1 MKDCSK
7 FYKVLNI
14 IRFSVYRRILEIF
27 RLFFF
32 QQQSCFHLGF
42 KMLVEFLFCLRAVR
56 KNKVTHTKNFV
67 LVAYLCNQGK
77 ILLSKDIST
86 KLKYFPRWNNYSW
99 SVCIDGL
106 AEWAACPSVQACAH
120 HNCLRPGP
128 LRDRI
133 EVMRQIFY
141 YKKRSYTFR
150 TLKNIIVI
158 TEYKSFVIHVS

>member
-27 RLFFF
+27 RLFQ

-56 KNKVTHTKNFV
+56 KNKVTQTKNFV

-77 ILLSKDIST
+77 PYFQKTFPLNWNISHDEIT
-86 KLKYFPRWNNYSW
+86 TPGLCAF
-99 SVCIDGL
+99 DDL

-120 HNCLRPGP
+120 HDYLRPGP

-141 YKKRSYTFR
+141 YKKKKATHLGHS
-150 TLKNIIVI
+150 KI
-158 TEYKSFVIHVS
+158 